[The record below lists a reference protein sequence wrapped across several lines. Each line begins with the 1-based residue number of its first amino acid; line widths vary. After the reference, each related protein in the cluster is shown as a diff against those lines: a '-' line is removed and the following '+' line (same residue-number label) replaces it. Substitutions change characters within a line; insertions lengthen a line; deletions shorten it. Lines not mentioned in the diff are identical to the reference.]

1 MLDFGL
7 FQLLMIAVG
16 VAGVIFS
23 AIVHGRYEPSKDLLA
38 CPSGMSLERWRKYG
52 QCAPI
57 QAAATVGMWFFL
69 IVTFVAVTTLFGAS
83 MRF

>member
-16 VAGVIFS
+16 VAGVTFS

-83 MRF
+83 IRF

>member
-16 VAGVIFS
+16 V

-57 QAAATVGMWFFL
+57 QAAATVGTGFF
-69 IVTFVAVTTLFGAS
+69 
-83 MRF
+83 